1 MKKILL
7 KKQHNVGR
15 KGGEPDA
22 IVVHWSAG
30 SGDEIKLGQYFERNP
45 GKDASYHRGIGRAGG
60 VAEYVDTA
68 NTAWHAGDG
77 EPWDGGRKIN
87 ARSVGI
93 CLCLHGPV
101 DSGWAK
107 QYPARTMS
115 APHRKRGV
123 RATLWERPT
132 PEQIASLRAMIAEL
146 KAKHPS
152 IRYLVGHDDVTRGK
166 IDPGP
171 ILDGADLGLAALGIV
186 RIVRRWDTAGAPW
199 EGLDAPAA
207 PTPEPD
213 PATPQEPAQEA
224 DEPSPAEPAEP
235 EPEPAKPAPA
245 KPTPAPAPT
254 KAERKAAAKAAKD
267 KARADKASEPAQVA
281 VEPGDSAHGDHGI
294 PEDQEAAARPVE

>member
-1 MKKILL
+1 MKKIPL

-15 KGGEPDA
+15 KGGEPDT

-30 SGDEIKLGQYFERNP
+30 SGDEIKLGEYFQRNP
-45 GKDASYHRGIGRAGG
+45 SKDASYHRGIGRAGG

-77 EPWDGGRKIN
+77 DPWDDKPGKPGRKIN

-107 QYPARTMS
+107 LHPARTMS

-123 RATLWERPT
+123 TAKLWERPT
-132 PEQIASLRAMIAEL
+132 PEQLASLRAMIAEL

-171 ILDGADLGLAALGIV
+171 ILDGVDLGLEALGIV

-207 PTPEPD
+207 ATPEPD
-213 PATPQEPAQEA
+213 PATPQEAVQEA
-224 DEPSPAEPAEP
+224 EPSPLAELPAPEP
-235 EPEPAKPAPA
+235 EPEPAK
-245 KPTPAPAPT
+245 PAPAPT
-254 KAERKAAAKAAKD
+254 KAERKAAKS

-281 VEPGDSAHGDHGI
+281 GERGDSAHGDHGI